1 MHSRA
6 LGHALLFTSLSAF
19 ATLGGGAIT
28 KKLVD
33 WDAAVSFVI
42 LGMVVCT
49 LIFIGTLVLQRF
61 APKRLILEYLSVSV
75 GCISLSW
82 IMLCL
87 ALPLLWLYGFYSP
100 VGSALSAFFLLTL
113 SYSLF
118 RGHAHFVSCW
128 KQFGEVALGT
138 SFDRN
143 QGTLDRFLLAKKLEL
158 APDLFLPAPL
168 EKLRWIILPALVLS
182 MVTGLNLRNAFPVFS
197 ALAWGIPA
205 LVIASVG
212 LQMAFLFALQALKI
226 IQLEKEIGKRIRP
239 MSTEDQANFRRMN
252 KRAKSKVERL

>member
-6 LGHALLFTSLSAF
+6 IGYALLFTSLSTF

-28 KKLVD
+28 QKLVD
-33 WDAAVSFVI
+33 WNAAVSYFTF
-42 LGMVVCT
+42 GMVICS
-49 LIFIGTLVLQRF
+49 LIFIGTLVLQSF
-61 APKRLILEYLSVSV
+61 APKRMISEYLSVSV

-100 VGSALSAFFLLTL
+100 VSAALSAFFLLTL

-128 KQFGEVALGT
+128 KQFGEVALSS

-143 QGTLDRFLLAKKLEL
+143 QGTLDRFLLAKKLKLE
-158 APDLFLPAPL
+158 PDLFLPKPL

-182 MVTGLNLRNAFPVFS
+182 MIAGLNLRNVFPVFS

-205 LVIASVG
+205 LIIATVG
-212 LQMAFLFALQALKI
+212 LQMAFLFVLQALKVA
-226 IQLEKEIGKRIRP
+226 QLEKEIGKIIRP
-239 MSTEDQANFRRMN
+239 MSAEDQADFRRIN
-252 KRAKSKVERL
+252 KRSKSKGNL